1 MNVCLAAKELEFDGP
16 VALALYA
23 LYDQFTERLA
33 ALLAIRK
40 AIETPR
46 IDCATLEAALQ
57 HCQSLKPKYG
67 EQFCAAE
74 EKAAQEALR
83 QVKTEEAA
91 LSCLAMVLEND
102 ALVAGDPRQYKAAT
116 AEENQAY
123 VQAASS
129 AAAAAALPNGVE
141 SDPND
146 DAGKVRDPCSKIKTI
161 EI

>member
-1 MNVCLAAKELEFDGP
+1 VNVCIAAKELNFDGP

-46 IDCATLEAALQ
+46 VDCPTLEAALQ
-57 HCQSLKPKYG
+57 QCQSLKPKYG
-67 EQFCAAE
+67 DGFCAAE
-74 EKAAQEALR
+74 EAAAQEALR
-83 QVKTEEAA
+83 LVKSEEAA
-91 LSCLAMVLEND
+91 LSCLAMVLEKD
-102 ALVAGDPRQYKAAT
+102 TLVAGDPRQYKAAT
-116 AEENQAY
+116 PEENQAF

-129 AAAAAALPNGVE
+129 AAAAAALPNGVD

-146 DAGKVRDPCSKIKTI
+146 DAGTVRA
-161 EI
+161 